1 MPNIRPVSDLR
12 NHFAEITKEVQL
24 SGEPIFLTKNGVGS
38 IVVMSMESY
47 EQNRYD
53 SMVYDKLREA
63 ELQAA
68 GTLAE
73 SDLMDALGYI
83 AYTLDAPKAARDLL
97 AEFDETVQRIAE
109 FPYAH
114 ELYRTDRPMK
124 DEIRKV
130 AVKNYVLYYAV
141 FQERVEIRR
150 FLYGKR
156 DRSRIDEE

>member
-24 SGEPIFLTKNGVGS
+24 SGEPMFLTKNGVGS

-68 GTLAE
+68 GTTERLSHADVMAKARALLSGAGAKKLA
-73 SDLMDALGYI
+73 
-83 AYTLDAPKAARDLL
+83 
-97 AEFDETVQRIAE
+97 
-109 FPYAH
+109 
-114 ELYRTDRPMK
+114 
-124 DEIRKV
+124 
-130 AVKNYVLYYAV
+130 
-141 FQERVEIRR
+141 
-150 FLYGKR
+150 
-156 DRSRIDEE
+156 

>member
-12 NHFAEITKEVQL
+12 NHFAEITKEAQL

-68 GTLAE
+68 GTTERRSHAE
-73 SDLMDALGYI
+73 VI
-83 AYTLDAPKAARDLL
+83 AK
-97 AEFDETVQRIAE
+97 
-109 FPYAH
+109 AH
-114 ELYRTDRPMK
+114 ELLDRAE
-124 DEIRKV
+124 D
-130 AVKNYVLYYAV
+130 
-141 FQERVEIRR
+141 Q
-150 FLYGKR
+150 KR
-156 DRSRIDEE
+156 A

>member
-24 SGEPIFLTKNGVGS
+24 SREPVFLTKNGVGS

-68 GTLAE
+68 STTERRSHTEVMAKAHALLDGAE
-73 SDLMDALGYI
+73 DQTHA
-83 AYTLDAPKAARDLL
+83 
-97 AEFDETVQRIAE
+97 
-109 FPYAH
+109 
-114 ELYRTDRPMK
+114 
-124 DEIRKV
+124 
-130 AVKNYVLYYAV
+130 
-141 FQERVEIRR
+141 
-150 FLYGKR
+150 
-156 DRSRIDEE
+156 